1 MLGHPR
7 AAFLPSPEAAHVPV
21 VWATQVL
28 ETLAKTGRPTRG
40 EITDAAMSG
49 RTECVM
55 LNKGPHILDAMRTLD
70 DILRRMQTHQSRKRP
85 LLRALKAWASLP
97 EPDNEVAEPARLDPD
112 APRPDTPA
120 VPPARARRRAALA
133 SV

>member
-112 APRPDTPA
+112 ALRPDTPA